1 MCKDMYIHESVI
13 IWGVRIEREL
23 HINPEYFFTTWDCKH
38 ITTYYL
44 CINALILSK

>member
-23 HINPEYFFTTWDCKH
+23 HINPEYFFTTWDCKR
-38 ITTYYL
+38 ITTNYL
-44 CINALILSK
+44 CINVLILSK